1 MLRLRPYNKKDAG
14 TILSWCREEEAF
26 YKWTAGVLG
35 KYPLT
40 EEQFNVVLGA
50 MPFVA
55 FEDSEPVGFFNMRLP
70 EENFDTLRIGFVIV
84 DPAKRGMGYGKEM
97 LKLGLRFAF
106 EIYGANKAT
115 LGVFENNPSAYY
127 CYKAVGFED
136 IPLED
141 REVYSVLGQEWNCL
155 ELKIEKKN

>member
-1 MLRLRPYNKKDAG
+1 MLRLRPYKAEDAE
-14 TILSWCREEEAF
+14 TILSWCKEEEAF

-35 KYPLT
+35 TYPLT

-84 DPAKRGMGYGKEM
+84 DPVKRGRGYGKEM

-115 LGVFENNPSAYY
+115 LGVFENNLPAYY

-136 IPLED
+136 IPLENT
-141 REVYSVLGQEWNCL
+141 EVYSVMGQEWNCL
-155 ELKIEKKN
+155 ELKIEKKS